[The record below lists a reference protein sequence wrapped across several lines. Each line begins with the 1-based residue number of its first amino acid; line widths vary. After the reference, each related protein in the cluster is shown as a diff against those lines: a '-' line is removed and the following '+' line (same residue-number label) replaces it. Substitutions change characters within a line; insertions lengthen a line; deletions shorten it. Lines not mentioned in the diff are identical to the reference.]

1 MRTITW
7 KPGTDLEHDEL
18 FDELREQHYND
29 HSHRLW
35 QNYSKKEFDF
45 IRPVALTIH
54 FDDTGIPEV
63 CSSISER
70 SCWPNGAYRIHNRVW
85 KCNNRKQFLRKVSP
99 SMGLSAKS
107 QIEWLKD
114 NTDAELYF
122 ISRQTSNWDNWMIE
136 HFKEYGINFKTDNY
150 LYLTCPNEC
159 DTNCWQQII
168 YSGNESLLEQWKRQ

>member
-7 KPGTDLEHDEL
+7 KPGTDPEHDKL
-18 FDELREQHYND
+18 FDDLREQHYND

-35 QNYSKKEFDF
+35 QNYSKEEFNF
-45 IRPVALTIH
+45 ICPVALTIH
-54 FDDTGIPEV
+54 FDDNEIPEV

-107 QIEWLKD
+107 QILWLKK
-114 NTDAELYF
+114 NTDAKLYF
-122 ISRQTSNWDNWMIE
+122 ISRQTNNWDNWMIA

-150 LYLTCPNEC
+150 LYLTCPDEC
-159 DTNCWQQII
+159 DDNCWQRII
-168 YSGNESLLEQWKRQ
+168 YSGNETLLEQWKRR